1 MRQKTPS
8 KFTKSKKKLVSS
20 NNFVFLNTYKKEKS
34 TIKTF
39 TFSGQ
44 QSTHYILKL
53 NNYSSK
59 IN

>member
-1 MRQKTPS
+1 MRQKIPS
-8 KFTKSKKKLVSS
+8 KLTKLKKLIPF

-34 TIKTF
+34 TIKIF

-59 IN
+59 TN